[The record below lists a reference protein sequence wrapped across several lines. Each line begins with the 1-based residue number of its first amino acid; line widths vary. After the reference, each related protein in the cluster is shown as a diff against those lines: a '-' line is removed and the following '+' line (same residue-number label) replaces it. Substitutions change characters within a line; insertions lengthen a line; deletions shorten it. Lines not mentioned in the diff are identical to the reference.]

1 MKFIVLGTSEF
12 TLKCAS
18 ALIDSGKDLCAL
30 ISIPNQELPLNS
42 ANISEFAKSNNI
54 PYHEIRDINSPDSI
68 AILSKY
74 KPDYILSSWPK
85 ILKKEVLKI
94 PRVYCIGSHPTELP
108 YNRGRHPL
116 QWMIVLKLFK
126 SKLSFFIMDEGVD
139 TGKILLQ
146 IPFTIS
152 PNDHIRDIIS
162 KMNKA
167 AYKGIITLCSKLK
180 SFKSKGTEQDNSKA
194 NYWRKRTPHDT
205 ILDLRMTS
213 DIILG
218 IIRSYSPPYP
228 CAKLIF
234 GKHIIDISNAS
245 IAQTSLS
252 SAELKRIEPGKII
265 NIKEKLIKV
274 KVGDMIMD
282 LESKIK
288 IPSDLLENVYIYP
301 PTKYIAEWPK
311 SSLQKLLRM

>member
-1 MKFIVLGTSEF
+1 MRFIVIGTSEF
-12 TLKCAS
+12 TLNCTQ
-18 ALIDSGKDLCAL
+18 ALIDNCEDICAL
-30 ISIPNQELPLNS
+30 ISMPKQDLPLNS

-54 PYHEIRDINSPDSI
+54 AYHEIRDINSPDSI

-116 QWMIVLKLFK
+116 QWMIILRFSK
-126 SKLSFFIMDEGVD
+126 SKLSFFIMDKGVD

-152 PNDHIRDIIS
+152 SNDHIRDIIS
-162 KMNKA
+162 KMNKV
-167 AYKGIITLCSKLK
+167 AYEGIIILCNKLK
-180 SFKSKGTEQDNSKA
+180 SYTPKVTEQDNSKA

-205 ILDLRMTS
+205 ILDLRMPS
-213 DIILG
+213 GLILR
-218 IIRSYSPPYP
+218 IVRSFSQPYP

-234 GKHIIDISNAS
+234 GKHAIDISNAS
-245 IAQTSLS
+245 IAQTNLS
-252 SAELKRIEPGKII
+252 NLELKRIEPGKII
-265 NIKEKLIKV
+265 TIKEKLIKV
-274 KVGDMIMD
+274 KVDDAIVN
-282 LESKIK
+282 LESTTK
-288 IPSDLLENVYIYP
+288 IPSDLLKEVYISP
-301 PTKYIAEWPK
+301 PTKYITEWPK
-311 SSLQKLLRM
+311 NFLRKLL